1 MGLGI
6 WVFFSSWEKYNSTG
20 WRGDL
25 VSHDFSLKLWNVFSF
40 WVGVGSCRQGIS
52 TLGDQ
57 MFWWIHCFSSPSL
70 LFVSFCDYNLTTFR
84 ITLVIILPFKNLEK
98 QWSFRLWDLCINIF
112 NKRCLFFILQEHKPI
127 TSEFAC
133 LLCLLCSVRSTLN
146 CLFLLYRSLHW
157 FFL

>member
-6 WVFFSSWEKYNSTG
+6 CFFFFLSWEKYNSTG

-25 VSHDFSLKLWNVFSF
+25 VSHDFSVKLGKVFSF

-70 LFVSFCDYNLTTFR
+70 LFVSFCDYYLTSFK

-98 QWSFRLWDLCINIF
+98 QWYFRLWDLCINIF
-112 NKRCLFFILQEHKPI
+112 NKCCLFFVLQVH
-127 TSEFAC
+127 TSNFRFCMPA
-133 LLCLLCSVRSTLN
+133 LLTMWDLLWIVSSSCTDP
-146 CLFLLYRSLHW
+146 LHW